1 MRISALFFV
10 HCVAISGLL
19 FQSTALSAAENY
31 ETIRSK
37 IQAVASSSR
46 IVEIKPTAVPG
57 LMEVE
62 FDNGKAVY
70 ASSDGEYILDG
81 TLFKLTNQG
90 VVDIREQ
97 RIEAQ
102 LKPVRKEMIT
112 RLDTE
117 DMVIFSPAGEVKAT
131 IYAFTDVDCGYCRK
145 LHSEMQA
152 YNDLGIE
159 VRYLAFPRA
168 GVNSH
173 SYDKMVAIWCADDRL
188 SAMTDSKAGRTI
200 EMKSCENPVADQYAF
215 GNRVGVRGTP
225 ALMTVDGELM
235 PGYVPAP
242 RLASAL
248 GLN

>member
-1 MRISALFFV
+1 MRISGLFFV
-10 HCVAISGLL
+10 YCVATSAAL
-19 FQSTALSAAENY
+19 FQSSLLSAAEAY
-31 ETIRSK
+31 DQIRSK
-37 IQAVASSSR
+37 IQAVASSSQ
-46 IVEIKPTAVPG
+46 IIGIKPTAVPG

-81 TLFKLTNQG
+81 TLFKLTDQG
-90 VVDIREQ
+90 VVDIRGQ
-97 RIEAQ
+97 RIEAELQ
-102 LKPVRKEMIT
+102 PVRKEMISS
-112 RLDTE
+112 LDTE
-117 DMVIFSPAGEVKAT
+117 DMVVFSPAGEVKAT
-131 IYAFTDVDCGYCRK
+131 VYAFTDVDCGYCRK

-168 GVNSH
+168 GTNSH
-173 SYDKMVAIWCADDRL
+173 SYDKMVAIWCAEDRQ
-188 SAMTDSKAGRTI
+188 SAMTDSKAGRSI
-200 EMKSCENPVADQYAF
+200 AMKSCENPVSDQYAL

-242 RLASAL
+242 RLAQAL